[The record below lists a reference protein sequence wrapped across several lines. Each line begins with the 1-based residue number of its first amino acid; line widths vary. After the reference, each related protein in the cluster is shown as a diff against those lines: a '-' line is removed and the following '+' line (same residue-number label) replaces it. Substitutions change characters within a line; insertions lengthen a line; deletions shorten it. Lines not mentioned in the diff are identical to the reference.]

1 MTASLYLILAV
12 AQAWST
18 FAKAIWSNCI
28 YHRSTLEG
36 AGQWARTQGTSIS
49 HFVRLPSSSSNLR
62 SANTVTPLLH
72 LTMFGDELS
81 PELTETDLTIRP
93 ALTEN
98 RFRKGGVWTRVREE
112 INFVISMVRTHDMH
126 DNRNRVGL

>member
-1 MTASLYLILAV
+1 
-12 AQAWST
+12 
-18 FAKAIWSNCI
+18 
-28 YHRSTLEG
+28 
-36 AGQWARTQGTSIS
+36 
-49 HFVRLPSSSSNLR
+49 
-62 SANTVTPLLH
+62 VTPLLH